1 MNTFNQALKNEG
13 AKDVKKMNLKEVE
26 EMLKNVKVYEANI
39 NEIELEIADL
49 EDLHSIELTGMNYDN
64 LIKTN
69 NLFSKT
75 ELQAIKELEIQRTID
90 LLEYKKRHLE
100 RLLRRIKNAIDT
112 LSDIEKQIIQMKCIE
127 NMLWRSITII
137 VNLEDRQCRAIK
149 KRALKKISKIMVNEN
164 VIKL

>member
-1 MNTFNQALKNEG
+1 MNTFNLVSPNESS
-13 AKDVKKMNLKEVE
+13 KDTKKMNLKEVE
-26 EMLKNVKVYEANI
+26 VMLKNVKAYEASI
-39 NEIELEIADL
+39 NEIDLEIADL
-49 EDLHSIELTGMNYDN
+49 KDLHNIELKGMNYDN

-100 RLLRRIKNAIDT
+100 RFLNRIKNAIDS

-149 KRALKKISKIMVNEN
+149 KRALKKISKIMANEST
-164 VIKL
+164 IML